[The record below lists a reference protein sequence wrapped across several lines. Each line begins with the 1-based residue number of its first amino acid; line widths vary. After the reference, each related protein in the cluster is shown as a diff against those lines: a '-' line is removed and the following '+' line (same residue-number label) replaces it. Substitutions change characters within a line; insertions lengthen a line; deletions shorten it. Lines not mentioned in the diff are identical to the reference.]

1 MIKTVLI
8 TRWKSVISACGMRQ
22 ILLQRSPYINQPTRN
37 TMAIAVPHQPR
48 YRDRRLPI
56 YYLVDGQMRLRRRPT
71 RVHDPRSPGQLRQR
85 LRMRVASHFLA
96 PFRPMLEDCFEPE
109 LKENFRRV
117 GSYQCALGHMMRSA
131 LVDTEGGVSVALPRL
146 QLSAGDYS
154 PLRSVT
160 ASARGGVLRVG
171 WQGQLPRRCARV
183 WVAVWNRA
191 RGRALCRCVPCEQV
205 QAGLSLPLPGGWEA
219 DALDVWVAPRA
230 EGEKGRFD
238 SLYAHVRP
246 LGTPTVLTVDYAS
259 ATFADLRHRLS
270 ERCCPEYG
278 PNARR
283 IRVVDIYS
291 GRRLERGT

>member
-1 MIKTVLI
+1 
-8 TRWKSVISACGMRQ
+8 
-22 ILLQRSPYINQPTRN
+22 
-37 TMAIAVPHQPR
+37 MAIAVPHQPR

-160 ASARGGVLRVG
+160 ASARGGGVLRVA
-171 WQGQLPRRCARV
+171 WQGQLPRRCDRV

-191 RGRALCRCVPCEQV
+191 RGRALCRCVPCEEV
-205 QAGLSLPLPGGWEA
+205 RAGLTLPLPGGWEA

-230 EGEKGRFD
+230 NGEKGRFD
-238 SLYAHVRP
+238 SLYAHVRS
-246 LGTPTVLTVDYAS
+246 LGTPTAVTVDYAS
-259 ATFADLRHRLS
+259 ATFADLRHPLS
-270 ERCCPEYG
+270 ERCQPEYG

-291 GRRLERGT
+291 GRRLERMT